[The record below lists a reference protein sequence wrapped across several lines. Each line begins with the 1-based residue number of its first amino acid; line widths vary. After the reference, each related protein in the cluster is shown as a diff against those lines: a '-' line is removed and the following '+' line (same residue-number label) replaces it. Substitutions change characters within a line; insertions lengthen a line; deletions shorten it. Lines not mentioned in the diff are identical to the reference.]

1 MHKLLIKITNIYTNH
16 SKIYMQILFKMFT
29 RFNNFLVSQLTAFQR
44 GNRRKREMST
54 SKVAFANWTIATTAT
69 LPWPRLSCIF
79 LNREQMFV
87 SSFYNLLRSH
97 IPLHQMCLKA
107 DQISLHIPADDGG
120 SHLIPAMNSWSK

>member
-69 LPWPRLSCIF
+69 LP
-79 LNREQMFV
+79 
-87 SSFYNLLRSH
+87 
-97 IPLHQMCLKA
+97 
-107 DQISLHIPADDGG
+107 
-120 SHLIPAMNSWSK
+120 